1 MPRYGVSHCLLP
13 LSSLPLSPLQVVG
26 MGLLLTF
33 IGLQTAK
40 IVVPDAETMVT
51 LGDLT
56 ALEPVLAILGLAII
70 SALHYRNVK
79 GSIILGIF
87 AVALSFFAIK
97 NTWPRKFLSLPHL
110 KVFPMDFTQL
120 FGKGATTNAW
130 GAVLAYVLVMTF
142 DIGGA
147 LFGLGNLAG
156 LVKDGHVPGATI
168 AYVAAAFGTAIGAL
182 TGTTPLIIAAESAVG
197 IKEGGRTGLVAITIS
212 MCFCLSMF
220 LAPFLQ
226 AIPAVA
232 TAPVL
237 VLVGAMMMGESVHI
251 DWSTMVTAVPAFLTI
266 VIQPFTFSIA
276 NGIYAGLVMSLLLF
290 FLTGNFIDYF
300 KELFTKGPAG
310 LEDDA
315 AAPFLVTG
323 DTGDEEAVPNGSGA
337 SEVREGLP
345 VPAHRKSSK
354 AAMVI
359 GSLERR
365 QPYERGSFT
374 MYINT
379 FGSHQSPGG
388 GVLGG
393 SYQGQ
398 QPGTPTRGYNGEQ
411 H

>member
-1 MPRYGVSHCLLP
+1 
-13 LSSLPLSPLQVVG
+13 

-56 ALEPVLAILGLAII
+56 AFEPVLAIVGLALI
-70 SALHYRNVK
+70 SSLHYRNVK

-87 AVALSFFAIK
+87 AIAIAFFAFRD
-97 NTWPRKFLSLPHL
+97 TWPTKFVALPHL
-110 KVFPMDFTQL
+110 KVFHMDFSQL
-120 FGKGATTNAW
+120 IGKGATTNAW

-156 LVKDGHVPGATI
+156 LVKEGLVPGATV
-168 AYVAAAFGTAIGAL
+168 AYVAAALGTALGAV

-212 MCFCLSMF
+212 MCFLISMF

-290 FLTGNFIDYF
+290 FMTGNFIDYF
-300 KELFTKGPAG
+300 KELFTRGPG
-310 LEDDA
+310 HLEDEA
-315 AAPFLVTG
+315 TMPFLVSG
-323 DTGDEEAVPNGSGA
+323 DTGDEEAVQNGNGT

-345 VPAHRKSSK
+345 VPAHRRSSK
-354 AAMVI
+354 ASMVI

-365 QPYERGSFT
+365 HPYERGSFT

-388 GVLGG
+388 GLLTGTG

-398 QPGTPTRGYNGEQ
+398 QPGTPTRGYDAEQ
-411 H
+411 Q